1 MKIRVRFAPSPTGPL
16 HIGGLRTALFN
27 YLIAKKSGGKFIL
40 RIEDTDS
47 KRTVD
52 GAEKHIIDS
61 LEWLGL
67 DFDEGPIRQ
76 SNRSKLYKKQV
87 DKLLKQGNAYYAFD
101 SQEDLDGAR
110 EAGGK
115 DFKYNV
121 KTRMGLNNSFTVSEQ
136 EIKKRVK
143 VINDPAAI
151 RNVSEKL
158 FSTKYQKFMPDTIF
172 SQNIDEIRKFF
183 KKHKKV
189 IVKPIN
195 SYSGN
200 NIHLFTKFNLKFF
213 QKFIK
218 KHNHIMCQKYLP
230 KIKEGDKRVFLIN
243 GKVRGAISRIPKKGS
258 FLSNLSKGAKPI
270 NVKLT
275 NKEMKISKLIS
286 KDLKKDK
293 IFFAGIDFI
302 DEQLNGDINVTSPTG
317 LKTFYDLSKINL
329 ASTFWKELKA

>member
-1 MKIRVRFAPSPTGPL
+1 MTNKIIAIQGNHPSKLNPL
-16 HIGGLRTALFN
+16 TDTSIFLAHEIQKKN
-27 YLIAKKSGGKFIL
+27 YKIFYYDPKDLSIINFKVVAKGFFVKFDYKKKKFFEILKNQKLELIKCKYL
-40 RIEDTDS
+40 
-47 KRTVD
+47 
-52 GAEKHIIDS
+52 
-61 LEWLGL
+61 L
-67 DFDEGPIRQ
+67 IRQ
-76 SNRSKLYKKQV
+76 DPPFNLEYICSTLIL
-87 DKLLKQGNAYYAFD
+87 DK
-101 SQEDLDGAR
+101 
-110 EAGGK
+110 
-115 DFKYNV
+115 
-121 KTRMGLNNSFTVSEQ
+121 
-136 EIKKRVK
+136 IKKRVK
-143 VINDPAAI
+143 VINDPTAI

-218 KHNHIMCQKYLP
+218 KHDHIMCQKYLS

-243 GKVRGAISRIPKKGS
+243 GKVCGAISRIPKKGS

-270 NVKLT
+270 NIKLT